1 MKILTLIA
9 ARIGSVSIKKKN
21 LQKINNLPLLVRAA
35 KKIEKSRHKL
45 DLYVST
51 ESDLIISTCKKYKLN
66 YIKRPRSLS
75 KHKKTKKYLK
85 TIFFFFLKRVKI
97 S

>member
-45 DLYVST
+45 D
-51 ESDLIISTCKKYKLN
+51 
-66 YIKRPRSLS
+66 
-75 KHKKTKKYLK
+75 
-85 TIFFFFLKRVKI
+85 
-97 S
+97 